1 MNLINAFIWSFLRRW
16 YGGLFDDKFGGRG
29 VQTAIMI
36 FGIFV
41 ALFDKTTWW
50 IALGL
55 AVWIQF
61 QFFSRAVGEI
71 LDCGRS
77 TTQNAESYDRWFR
90 IPLDLV
96 YDKLG
101 KVKYTG
107 FYDWWYMWLRYTLPM
122 TVPAV
127 ILGDWSFIAIGLMSS
142 PIYYGSWWLFDKF
155 PKLWNAPEWIG
166 QPKNLAEI
174 LYGFVFGYLLW

>member
-61 QFFSRAVGEI
+61 QFLAV
-71 LDCGRS
+71 
-77 TTQNAESYDRWFR
+77 
-90 IPLDLV
+90 PLAKFWIADEAQR
-96 YDKLG
+96 KMR
-101 KVKYTG
+101 KVMTDGLEYRLTG
-107 FYDWWYMWLRYTLPM
+107 YMT
-122 TVPAV
+122 
-127 ILGDWSFIAIGLMSS
+127 S
-142 PIYYGSWWLFDKF
+142 
-155 PKLWNAPEWIG
+155 
-166 QPKNLAEI
+166 
-174 LYGFVFGYLLW
+174 